1 MLTLALEESLQVA
14 SNPAFA
20 TPDEE
25 NIFGGHDDLICKLFC
40 LVFVGCRETSVG
52 VGEDK
57 KLKGCRAAGGGI
69 YNARDLGASQLRRRR
84 RKQFRIIIDLV

>member
-20 TPDEE
+20 TPDKE
-25 NIFGGHDDLICKLFC
+25 NIFGGHGDLICKLFC
-40 LVFVGCRETSVG
+40 LVFVGCKETSVG

-57 KLKGCRAAGGGI
+57 VERLQGG
-69 YNARDLGASQLRRRR
+69 RRWWDL
-84 RKQFRIIIDLV
+84 

>member
-25 NIFGGHDDLICKLFC
+25 NIFGGHGDLICKLFC
-40 LVFVGCRETSVG
+40 LVFVGCKETSVG

-57 KLKGCRAAGGGI
+57 SKGCRAAGGGGI
-69 YNARDLGASQLRRRR
+69 YNARDLGASQLRGRR
-84 RKQFRIIIDLV
+84 RKQF